1 MLGPYIKFK
10 LDEIMRKVSRIG
22 VDIHFAT
29 ANLGGNTGTPDF
41 DVFPGRLC
49 GRQISE
55 RFQGN
60 L

>member
-41 DVFPGRLC
+41 DVFPGRL
-49 GRQISE
+49 
-55 RFQGN
+55 
-60 L
+60 